1 MLNDKK
7 KYLIKKLTKAE
18 EKEKWMSIKYEK
30 RKKNKGVKLKKK
42 LKTILSKKNQK
53 NEDQI
58 CLTKKIKG
66 GCNWKQNKNW
76 EIN

>member
-1 MLNDKK
+1 
-7 KYLIKKLTKAE
+7 
-18 EKEKWMSIKYEK
+18 MSIKYEK

-58 CLTKKIKG
+58 CLIKKIK
-66 GCNWKQNKNW
+66 
-76 EIN
+76 